1 MNQEEQ
7 GTVIEVRPKALYR
20 VRLVNGQVITAG
32 LSSSLR
38 HSVLRL
44 LVGDQVKIRLSTN
57 DPHRGQITRKAG

>member
-32 LSSSLR
+32 LSSPLR
-38 HSVLRL
+38 HAVLRL